1 VSAFIW
7 LARGKVVHVSDSL
20 MPAAFIG
27 HGNPM
32 NALDSN
38 RFTQAWRAFGES
50 VPRPRAIL
58 AISAHWYVNATAV
71 TAMARPRTL
80 HDFFGFPQELFDV
93 QYPAPGLPEL
103 AEEIADT
110 VRPTWVGRD
119 VDVWGL
125 DHGTWSVL
133 LHAFPDADI
142 PVVQMSINAER
153 DSTYHFG
160 LGVALAPLRRNGV
173 LILGSGNVVH
183 NLRSLDWE
191 RPEFAFDWA
200 SRFGEDATARMLG
213 DPEAA
218 CRLDAH
224 MDYREAAPTP
234 EHFLPLLY
242 LAGLATA
249 EKETADLLVSGYVY
263 GGLSMASYTLG
274 ADVLVPP
281 SDGLSEI
288 RQERPSLQEKP
299 DAPVEDANI

>member
-1 VSAFIW
+1 MPN
-7 LARGKVVHVSDSL
+7 SL

-32 NALDSN
+32 NTLETN
-38 RFTQAWRAFGES
+38 RFTQAWRAFGAS

-110 VRPTWVGRD
+110 VRPTWVGPD

-133 LHAFPDADI
+133 VHAFPDADI
-142 PVVQMSINAER
+142 PVVQMSINAEK
-153 DSTYHFG
+153 DAAYHFE
-160 LGVALAPLRRNGV
+160 LGAALAPLRRNGV

-191 RPEFAFDWA
+191 KPELAYDWA
-200 SRFGEDATARMLG
+200 LRFGEDATARMLD
-213 DPEAA
+213 DPEAVG
-218 CRLDAH
+218 RLDAH
-224 MDYREAAPTP
+224 LDYREAAPTP

-242 LAGLATA
+242 IAGLAA
-249 EKETADLLVSGYVY
+249 ADSATADLLIGGYMY
-263 GGLSMASYTLG
+263 GGLSMAAYTVG
-274 ADVLVPP
+274 AEVRVPP
-281 SDGLSEI
+281 ADGLTAGLQEKPSE
-288 RQERPSLQEKP
+288 QEKP
-299 DAPVEDANI
+299 DAPVEDSNI

>member
-1 VSAFIW
+1 MPDPV
-7 LARGKVVHVSDSL
+7 

-32 NALDSN
+32 NTLESN

-58 AISAHWYVNATAV
+58 SISAHWYVNATCV
-71 TAMARPRTL
+71 TAMDRPRTL

-110 VRPTWVGRD
+110 VQPTWVGAD

-133 LHAFPDADI
+133 VHAFPEADI
-142 PVVQMSINAER
+142 PVVQLSINAER
-153 DSTYHFG
+153 DAAYHFE
-160 LGVALAPLRRNGV
+160 LGAALAPLRRSGV

-183 NLRSLDWE
+183 NLRSLDWKQ
-191 RPEFAFDWA
+191 PELAYDWA

-213 DPEAA
+213 DPEAVA
-218 CRLDAH
+218 RLDAH
-224 MDYREAAPTP
+224 LDYRQAAPTP

-242 LAGLATA
+242 IAGLAA
-249 EKETADLLVSGYVY
+249 ADNETAKPLVGGYMY
-263 GGLSMASYTLG
+263 GGLSMAAYTVG
-274 ADVLVPP
+274 ADVRVPP
-281 SDGLSEI
+281 ADRLTADMQEKGLE
-288 RQERPSLQEKP
+288 QEKP
-299 DAPVEDANI
+299 DAPVEDSNI